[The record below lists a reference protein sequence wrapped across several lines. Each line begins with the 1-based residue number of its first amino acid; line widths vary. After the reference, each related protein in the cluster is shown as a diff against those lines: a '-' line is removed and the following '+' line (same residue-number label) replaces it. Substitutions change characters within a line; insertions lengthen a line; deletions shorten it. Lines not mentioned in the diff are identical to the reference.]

1 MSVAHTSIIL
11 YSFIYALDKMEIDPK
26 IKLYAKLYAV
36 MLTLNFLKKQTT
48 MSIDLQGSYNGART
62 KGQVCG

>member
-11 YSFIYALDKMEIDPK
+11 YSFIYFLDKIDIDQK

-36 MLTLNFLKKQTT
+36 MLTLNFIKQTV
-48 MSIDLQGSYNGART
+48 MKIDLQGSDNGARA
-62 KGQVCG
+62 KRQVCS

>member
-11 YSFIYALDKMEIDPK
+11 YSFIYILSKMDLDPK

-36 MLTLNFLKKQTT
+36 MLTLNFLKQNVMK
-48 MSIDLQGSYNGART
+48 IDVQRSYNGARA
-62 KGQVCG
+62 KGQVCS

>member
-11 YSFIYALDKMEIDPK
+11 YTFIYVLGKMDLDKR

-36 MLTLNFLKKQTT
+36 MLTLNFIKQTV
-48 MSIDLQGSYNGART
+48 MKIDLQGSNNRARA
-62 KGQVCG
+62 KGQVCS

>member
-11 YSFIYALDKMEIDPK
+11 YSFIYILSKMDLDPK

-36 MLTLNFLKKQTT
+36 MLTLNFLKQTV
-48 MSIDLQGSYNGART
+48 MKIDVQGINNRARA
-62 KGQVCG
+62 KGQVCS

>member
-11 YSFIYALDKMEIDPK
+11 YSFIYALDKMDLDPK

-36 MLTLNFLKKQTT
+36 MLTMNFIKQTV
-48 MSIDLQGSYNGART
+48 MKIDLQGSNNRARA
-62 KGQVCG
+62 KGQVCS

>member
-11 YSFIYALDKMEIDPK
+11 YSFIYFLDKIDLDPK

-36 MLTLNFLKKQTT
+36 MLTLNFLKQTV
-48 MSIDLQGSYNGART
+48 MKIDVQRSYNGARN
-62 KGQVCG
+62 KG

>member
-11 YSFIYALDKMEIDPK
+11 YSFIYILSKMDLDPK
-26 IKLYAKLYAV
+26 IKIYAKLYAV
-36 MLTLNFLKKQTT
+36 MLTLNFLKQTT
-48 MSIDLQGSYNGART
+48 MSIDLQRSYNGART

>member
-11 YSFIYALDKMEIDPK
+11 YSFIYILSKMDLDPK

-36 MLTLNFLKKQTT
+36 MLTLNLIKKTT
-48 MSIDLQGSYNGART
+48 MRIDVQGSDKRARA
-62 KGQVCG
+62 KGQICS

>member
-11 YSFIYALDKMEIDPK
+11 YTFIYVLGKMDLDKR

-36 MLTLNFLKKQTT
+36 MLTLNFLKQTT
-48 MSIDLQGSYNGART
+48 MSIDLQRSYNGARA
-62 KGQVCG
+62 KGQVCS

>member
-11 YSFIYALDKMEIDPK
+11 YSFIYILSKMDLDPK

-36 MLTLNFLKKQTT
+36 MLTLNFIKQTV
-48 MSIDLQGSYNGART
+48 MKIDLQRSNNRARA
-62 KGQVCG
+62 KGQVCS

>member
-11 YSFIYALDKMEIDPK
+11 YTFIYFLDKLDLDQK

-36 MLTLNFLKKQTT
+36 MLTLNFIKQTT
-48 MSIDLQGSYNGART
+48 MSIDLQGSNNRTGT
-62 KGQVCG
+62 KGQVCS

>member
-11 YSFIYALDKMEIDPK
+11 YTFIYVLGKMDLDPK

-36 MLTLNFLKKQTT
+36 MLTLNFLKQTT
-48 MSIDLQGSYNGART
+48 MSIDLQRSDNRART
-62 KGQVCG
+62 KGQVCS

>member
-11 YSFIYALDKMEIDPK
+11 YTFIYVLDKMDVDKK

-36 MLTLNFLKKQTT
+36 MLTLNFLKQTT
-48 MSIDLQGSYNGART
+48 MSIDLQGSNNGARI
-62 KGQVCG
+62 KGQVCS

>member
-11 YSFIYALDKMEIDPK
+11 YSFIYILSKMDLDPK

-36 MLTLNFLKKQTT
+36 MLTLNVIKQTAIK
-48 MSIDLQGSYNGART
+48 IDIQRGYNRARA
-62 KGQVCG
+62 KG

>member
-11 YSFIYALDKMEIDPK
+11 FSFIYVLNKMDLDPK

-36 MLTLNFLKKQTT
+36 MLTLNFLNK
-48 MSIDLQGSYNGART
+48 L
-62 KGQVCG
+62 

>member
-11 YSFIYALDKMEIDPK
+11 YTFIYVLAKMDLDKK

-36 MLTLNFLKKQTT
+36 MLTLNFIKQN
-48 MSIDLQGSYNGART
+48 YNEH
-62 KGQVCG
+62 

>member
-11 YSFIYALDKMEIDPK
+11 YSFIYILSKMDLDQK

-36 MLTLNFLKKQTT
+36 MLTLNFAKKTT
-48 MSIDLQGSYNGART
+48 MNIDLQGSYNGART
-62 KGQVCG
+62 KGQVCS

>member
-11 YSFIYALDKMEIDPK
+11 YTFIYVLSKMDLDPR

-36 MLTLNFLKKQTT
+36 MLTLNFLKQTT
-48 MSIDLQGSYNGART
+48 MSIDLQRGYNRT
-62 KGQVCG
+62 GTKRQICS

>member
-11 YSFIYALDKMEIDPK
+11 YSFIYILSKMDLDQK

-36 MLTLNFLKKQTT
+36 MLTLNFAKKTT
-48 MSIDLQGSYNGART
+48 MNIDLQGSYNRART
-62 KGQVCG
+62 KGQVCS